1 MAHEPHR
8 GQTVISRA
16 AWLAGV
22 LQLAGCQTMNA
33 AADVPALIT
42 NPDEASRAALQAAV
56 AASFGGLDVLLADDA
71 LTTSSVLMLERS
83 PRGSLDSN
91 QAMGRVLEQP
101 IRFQLVKNGTECTL
115 IDLRDDSRHVL
126 SDTSCIPEQ

>member
-1 MAHEPHR
+1 M
-8 GQTVISRA
+8 ISRA
-16 AWLAGV
+16 AWLPGI
-22 LQLAGCQTMNA
+22 LLLAGCLTINA
-33 AADVPALIT
+33 EADVPALIT
-42 NPDEASRAALQAAV
+42 DPDEASRAALQAAV

-83 PRGSLDSN
+83 PRGSLDNN

-101 IRFQLVKNGTECTL
+101 LRFQLVKNGAECTL

-126 SDTSCIPEQ
+126 ADTSCVPEQ